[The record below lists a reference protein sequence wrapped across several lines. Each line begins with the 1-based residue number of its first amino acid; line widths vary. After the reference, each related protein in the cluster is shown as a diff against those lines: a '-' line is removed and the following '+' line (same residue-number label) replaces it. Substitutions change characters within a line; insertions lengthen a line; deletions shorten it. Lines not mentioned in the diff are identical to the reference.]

1 MIKALLVGIGGMSG
15 SLLRYYIVNYFILLF
30 GRLYPFGVLCV
41 NVSGSFLIGI
51 CAAYG
56 YQHLKGSASDFFTAF
71 FMVGII
77 GGFTTFS
84 SFSLDTFT
92 MMYEGKWALALVNV
106 LANVV
111 LCILATALGFYMMSK
126 LSFNYSASS

>member
-1 MIKALLVGIGGMSG
+1 MIKMLLVALGGMIG
-15 SLLRYYIVNYFILLF
+15 SVLRYSTVNYFILFF

-41 NVSGSFLIGI
+41 NVVGSLIIGC

-56 YQHLKGSASDFFTAF
+56 YQYLRGAASDFLTAF
-71 FMVGII
+71 VMVGIM

-92 MMYEGKWALALVNV
+92 MMYEGKWVLALVNI
-106 LANVV
+106 LASVV
-111 LCILATALGFYMMSK
+111 LCILATALGFYMMMK
-126 LSFNYSASS
+126 LT

>member
-1 MIKALLVGIGGMSG
+1 MIKMLLVALGGMIG
-15 SLLRYYIVNYFILLF
+15 SVLRYSTINYFILSF

-41 NVSGSFLIGI
+41 NVLGSFIIGV

-56 YQHLKGSASDFFTAF
+56 YQHLRGSASDFLTAF
-71 FMVGII
+71 VMVGII

-92 MMYEGKWALALVNV
+92 MIYEGKWVLAFVNV
-106 LANVV
+106 TANVV
-111 LCILATALGFYMMSK
+111 LCLLATALGFYVMT
-126 LSFNYSASS
+126 N